1 MTKEKIFDVF
11 KELIYE
17 HSYEVS
23 RDVEI
28 NMESRII
35 EDLNIDSL
43 DRVNIVIAAEKA
55 FDIELDD
62 DAVADFLAGN
72 LRYNPNVQCNHHS
85 HHAQAHSCGDHDCSS
100 HHCGGHCH

>member
-1 MTKEKIFDVF
+1 MTKEKIFEVL
-11 KELIYE
+11 KELIYD

-28 NMESRII
+28 NMDSRII

-43 DRVNIVIAAEKA
+43 DLVNIVIAAENA

-62 DAVADFLAGN
+62 DAVVDFYTIEDFVN
-72 LRYNPNVQCNHHS
+72 LIEKKCN
-85 HHAQAHSCGDHDCSS
+85 AKK
-100 HHCGGHCH
+100 

>member
-1 MTKEKIFDVF
+1 MTKEQIFNVF

-28 NMESRII
+28 NMDSRVVA
-35 EDLNIDSL
+35 DLNIDSL

-62 DAVADFLAGN
+62 DAVATFPTIEDFVN
-72 LRYNPNVQCNHHS
+72 LIEKKCN
-85 HHAQAHSCGDHDCSS
+85 AKK
-100 HHCGGHCH
+100 

>member
-1 MTKEKIFDVF
+1 MTKEQIFNVF

-17 HSYEVS
+17 HSYVVS

-28 NMESRII
+28 NMDSRVVA
-35 EDLNIDSL
+35 DLNIDSL

-62 DAVADFLAGN
+62 DEIATFPTIEDFVN
-72 LRYNPNVQCNHHS
+72 LIEKKCN
-85 HHAQAHSCGDHDCSS
+85 AKK
-100 HHCGGHCH
+100 

>member
-1 MTKEKIFDVF
+1 MSREQIFNVF

-17 HSYEVS
+17 HSYVVS

-28 NMESRII
+28 NMDSRVVA
-35 EDLNIDSL
+35 DLNIDSL

-62 DAVADFLAGN
+62 DEIATFPTIEDFVN
-72 LRYNPNVQCNHHS
+72 LIEKKCN
-85 HHAQAHSCGDHDCSS
+85 AKK
-100 HHCGGHCH
+100 

>member
-1 MTKEKIFDVF
+1 MTKEKIFEVL
-11 KELIYE
+11 KELIYD

-28 NMESRII
+28 NMDSRII

-43 DRVNIVIAAEKA
+43 DLVNIVIAAENA

-62 DAVADFLAGN
+62 DAVVDFYTIEDFVN
-72 LRYNPNVQCNHHS
+72 LIEKKYN
-85 HHAQAHSCGDHDCSS
+85 AKK
-100 HHCGGHCH
+100 